1 MNYVGIDI
9 GSTASKVA
17 VIGEKEFFFVLPTG
31 WSSKE
36 TCQTIEEKLKEKG
49 MSQKEFS
56 QKTGIA
62 ESSISDW
69 KKKHTNPV
77 SDKILIICEVLDI
90 SPYELLSG
98 AEHIGTRSRDNQTY
112 VFAKDTE
119 LGMVVETYQQLDYE
133 QQKRLLGYMD
143 ALKMNN

>member
-49 MSQKEFS
+49 VDVRSENTKVVATGYGRIAVEFS
-56 QKTGIA
+56 I
-62 ESSISDW
+62 
-69 KKKHTNPV
+69 
-77 SDKILIICEVLDI
+77 
-90 SPYELLSG
+90 
-98 AEHIGTRSRDNQTY
+98 
-112 VFAKDTE
+112 FF
-119 LGMVVETYQQLDYE
+119 VEFLTLW
-133 QQKRLLGYMD
+133 R
-143 ALKMNN
+143 N